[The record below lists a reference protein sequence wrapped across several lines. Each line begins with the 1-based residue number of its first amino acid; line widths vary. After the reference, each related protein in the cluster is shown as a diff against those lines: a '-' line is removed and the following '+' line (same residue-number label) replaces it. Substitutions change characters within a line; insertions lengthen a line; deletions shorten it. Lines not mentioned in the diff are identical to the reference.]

1 MIFNT
6 TSLTALIF
14 TLSGLEAL
22 VLTQEKT
29 KTVPLGQN
37 VQIHCGKDS
46 NSLDISWYQQK
57 PGAAPKFLLV
67 DSTRASGL
75 PSRFSY
81 TDNGFTEYLNI
92 YGVTSDDE
100 AVYYCACV
108 GCDGGHSAPVNSR
121 AAAHRF
127 LYDRLTLCSTTYFGG
142 GTQLY
147 IGEARPPS
155 PPQLLLLSPSQPL
168 PSGDRVT
175 VACLAQ
181 GFHPDGA
188 TFSWLEDKKEV
199 ASADFQTSE
208 SQRQPDGTFSRSS
221 VLTPPPEGWRS
232 GHTYTC
238 QVKHS
243 ALQQPLSKSV
253 TQGQCS

>member
-1 MIFNT
+1 IMIFNT

-100 AVYYCACV
+100 AVYYCACSSDV
-108 GCDGGHSAPVNSR
+108 
-121 AAAHRF
+121 
-127 LYDRLTLCSTTYFGG
+127 LL
-142 GTQLY
+142 QK
-147 IGEARPPS
+147 PPG
-155 PPQLLLLSPSQPL
+155 P
-168 PSGDRVT
+168 
-175 VACLAQ
+175 
-181 GFHPDGA
+181 
-188 TFSWLEDKKEV
+188 
-199 ASADFQTSE
+199 
-208 SQRQPDGTFSRSS
+208 
-221 VLTPPPEGWRS
+221 
-232 GHTYTC
+232 
-238 QVKHS
+238 KHG
-243 ALQQPLSKSV
+243 LNMD
-253 TQGQCS
+253 